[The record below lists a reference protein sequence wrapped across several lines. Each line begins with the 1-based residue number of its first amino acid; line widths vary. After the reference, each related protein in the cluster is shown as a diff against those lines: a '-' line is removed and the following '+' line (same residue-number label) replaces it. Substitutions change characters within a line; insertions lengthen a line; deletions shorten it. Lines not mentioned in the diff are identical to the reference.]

1 MSSEVIKTH
10 MWVVVFVILGW
21 FTTPL
26 PGNLPYPA
34 SHRLRDVS
42 LTTLTDQSEVA
53 ADTAHHVTA
62 PRVHV
67 ITINGVISPISAEF
81 ILKSIQDAEQRN
93 AQCLIIQLDTP
104 GGLMESMRDIV
115 KGELGAE
122 VPVVVYV
129 APSGARAASAGVFI
143 TLAAHVAAMAPGTN
157 IGAAHPV
164 MMGGIPGGGGD
175 TTQTM
180 MDKLTNDA
188 VAYIQSIAEKQG
200 RNADWAREAVL
211 ESSSITALE
220 ALEKGVIDTVAASVA
235 ELLSYLD
242 GKQVEVVSG
251 EVTLATLQAEVSHIE
266 MGLRYRILDKI
277 TNPNVA
283 YLLLLLG
290 IYGIFFELSNPG
302 IFFPGVLGAIS
313 LILAFLA
320 FQMLPINYAG
330 LALMALSIVLFI
342 LEINVTSYGL
352 LSISGVISLLLG
364 SLMLFDSPD
373 PLMRVSWQVI
383 IPTIIFTALFFLVAI
398 GLAVKA
404 QRRVPLTG
412 IASMVGLTGAA
423 QTDIDPDGQV
433 LVHGEVWQAVSDQ
446 DIPSGA
452 SVKVLQVDGMVLH
465 VEREP

>member
-1 MSSEVIKTH
+1 MNYTWIY
-10 MWVVVFVILGW
+10 VFTIFSW

-26 PGNLPYPA
+26 TSSVQSPTPA
-34 SHRLRDVS
+34 RPLDIPLAVRSG
-42 LTTLTDQSEVA
+42 QSEI
-53 ADTAHHVTA
+53 ADDTSYHATA
-62 PRVHV
+62 PVVHV

-81 ILKSIQDAEQRN
+81 ILKSIQDAEQEN
-93 AQCLIIQLDTP
+93 ARCLIIQLDTP

-115 KGELGAE
+115 KGELGAD

-200 RNADWAREAVL
+200 RNAEWAREAVL

-220 ALEKGVIDTVAASVA
+220 ALEKGVIDTVAASLA

-266 MGLRYRILDKI
+266 MSLRYRILDKI

-330 LALMALSIVLFI
+330 LALMALSLVLFI

-364 SLMLFDSPD
+364 SLMLFDSTD

-433 LVHGEVWQAVSDQ
+433 LVQGEVWRAVSDQ

-465 VEREP
+465 VTREP

>member
-1 MSSEVIKTH
+1 M
-10 MWVVVFVILGW
+10 
-21 FTTPL
+21 
-26 PGNLPYPA
+26 A
-34 SHRLRDVS
+34 
-42 LTTLTDQSEVA
+42 
-53 ADTAHHVTA
+53 
-62 PRVHV
+62 
-67 ITINGVISPISAEF
+67 
-81 ILKSIQDAEQRN
+81 
-93 AQCLIIQLDTP
+93 
-104 GGLMESMRDIV
+104 SMRNIV
-115 KGELGAE
+115 KSELGAD

-164 MMGGIPGGGGD
+164 MRGGIPGGGGD

-220 ALEKGVIDTVAASVA
+220 ALEKGVIDTVAASLA

-330 LALMALSIVLFI
+330 LALMALSLVLFI

-364 SLMLFDSPD
+364 SLMLFDSTD

-433 LVHGEVWQAVSDQ
+433 LVHGEVWQAVSAQ

-452 SVKVLQVDGMVLH
+452 SVKVVQVDGMVLH
-465 VEREP
+465 VESAP